1 VIDTDEVR
9 RHGGGLQTCFALCDE
24 VDRLRTALAAADA
37 MADENESAA
46 RRITGQAG
54 EARGGVPA
62 QSSEAE
68 VRRLRA
74 ALDEAFDLDQLP
86 IPYVVNY
93 LVDLWHDHDGYDPGD
108 TTEVLDA
115 LLSAITSASAPAG
128 GHVLDLP
135 RVGEADRG

>member
-1 VIDTDEVR
+1 VKLD
-9 RHGGGLQTCFALCDE
+9 L
-24 VDRLRTALAAADA
+24 DA
-37 MADENESAA
+37 
-46 RRITGQAG
+46 I
-54 EARGGVPA
+54 EARHWHDESMRMCSLCMFEWPCDAVRMV
-62 QSSEAE
+62 AE